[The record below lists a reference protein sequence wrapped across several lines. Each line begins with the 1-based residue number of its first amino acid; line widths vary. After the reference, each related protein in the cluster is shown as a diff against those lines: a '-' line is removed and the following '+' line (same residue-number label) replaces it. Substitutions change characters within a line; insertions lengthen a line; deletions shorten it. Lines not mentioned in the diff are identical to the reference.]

1 MTKVNTHPTPAL
13 GTPSHL
19 ARQQAI
25 ENALTT
31 ALYFIRLPSTE
42 SGLKA
47 ATGRAI
53 RAASM
58 LKQACAEIQKGG
70 AA

>member
-1 MTKVNTHPTPAL
+1 MTTVNTHPTL
-13 GTPSHL
+13 KTCNTSSL

-25 ENALTT
+25 ENALSM
-31 ALYFIRLPSTE
+31 ALYHARHGEIH
-42 SGLKA
+42 A

-58 LKQACAEIQKGG
+58 LKQACSEGREGDAE
-70 AA
+70 

>member
-1 MTKVNTHPTPAL
+1 MTNVNRTPTPKT
-13 GTPSHL
+13 GTTTPL
-19 ARQQAI
+19 IRQQAI
-25 ENALTT
+25 ENALNM
-31 ALYFIRLPSTE
+31 ALFHVRKGDTH
-42 SGLKA
+42 
-47 ATGRAI
+47 RAVAKSI